1 MRLAVILLSALASVM
16 AIKEAPTQLQV
27 GIKKR
32 VPAEECKVRSNNGD
46 ELSMHYTGTLFDTGV
61 KFDSSLDR
69 NQPFVFTLGQGQV
82 IKGWDQG
89 LLNMC
94 IGEKRKLVIPPSY
107 GYGDRGAGGVIPG
120 GATLV
125 FEVELLDI
133 NKAKQFSQ
141 DAFLKNDNTDRSD
154 TFVNFTS
161 PSFIL
166 STALI
171 VGLFLV
177 VFKLARKQDIDE
189 AKKAAAKKT
198 DEKEKK

>member
-1 MRLAVILLSALASVM
+1 MRLVTILLGAVASVM

-27 GIKKR
+27 GIKHR

-46 ELSMHYTGTLFDTGV
+46 ELSMHYTGTLFDTGA

-133 NKAKQFSQ
+133 RKARQLNQ
-141 DAFLKNDNTDRSD
+141 DPFLKNESVDKSD
-154 TFVNFTS
+154 ALVDFTS

-177 VFKLARKQDIDE
+177 VFKLAKKQDIDE

-198 DEKEKK
+198 DVKEKQ

>member
-1 MRLAVILLSALASVM
+1 MRLAVVLLSALASVM

-32 VPAEECKVRSNNGD
+32 VPAEECKVKSNNGD

-133 NKAKQFSQ
+133 NKAKQFNQ
-141 DAFLKNDNTDRSD
+141 DAFLKNDTTDRPD

-161 PSFIL
+161 PSFLL

>member
-1 MRLAVILLSALASVM
+1 MRSAFLLLLSAVASTM
-16 AIKEAPTQLQV
+16 ALKEPPTQLQV

-32 VPAEECKVRSNNGD
+32 IPAEECKIKSNNGD
-46 ELSMHYTGTLFDTGV
+46 ELSMHYTGTLFDTGD

-94 IGEKRKLVIPPSY
+94 IGEKRKLVIPPSF
-107 GYGDRGAGGVIPG
+107 GYGDRGAGNVIPG

-133 NKAKQFSQ
+133 KKGKQFNK
-141 DAFLKNDNTDRSD
+141 DAFMHADSNKSD
-154 TFVNFTS
+154 QLVNFTS

-171 VGLFLV
+171 VGLFLA
-177 VFKLARKQDIDE
+177 VFKLAKKQDIDE
-189 AKKAAAKKT
+189 AKKAAAKEET
-198 DEKEKK
+198 TKEK